1 MKKILISFIGTGR
14 PAQGE
19 EEKEYQKARY
29 LLPEGSFQ
37 DSTLVTSVLYN
48 YLKPDK
54 LVVIGTPESI
64 WSELSKIAP
73 ELLEK
78 DPLYEEVLDATW
90 FRKMNEDLLKKWEDF
105 LKKQLGI
112 DIKLFLVNSNSQEAE
127 DIFDI
132 LYSEIP
138 ENLEEVYLDITH
150 AFRHFPM
157 IAAFSLP
164 VLKYIKNFKNL
175 HLIYGKLVKYP
186 QPSPIIFMKTPNRL
200 LELLEAIS
208 LTENSGNFEK
218 FADIFDE
225 PKIKELYLKVET
237 NRRISNQQL
246 NKLAQNLPKN
256 DNIQR
261 FAAQY
266 LTDKVFQE
274 IKGENLALRMAKRAL
289 FFAQRN
295 QFLKAYTL
303 IYEAILNTQPT
314 PQIDGT
320 EKDIYDEKRMRLESS
335 LNSKQR
341 KTYHTI
347 RLVRNAIAHGS
358 EPKDS
363 EIKQILA
370 NEEELK
376 RWVYEGYK
384 LVEELITTT

>member
-1 MKKILISFIGTGR
+1 MQKILVSFIGTGR

-54 LVVIGTPESI
+54 LVVIGTPDSI

-73 ELLEK
+73 QLLEK

-90 FRKMNEDLLKKWEDF
+90 FRKMNENLLKKWEDF
-105 LKKQLGI
+105 LKKQLEI
-112 DIKLFLVNSNSQEAE
+112 DVKLFLVNSNSQEAE

-132 LYSEIP
+132 LYREIP
-138 ENLEEVYLDITH
+138 ENIEEVYLDITH

-164 VLKYIKNFKNL
+164 VLKYIKNFKKL

-218 FADIFDE
+218 FADIFNE
-225 PKIKELYLKVET
+225 PEIKKLYLKVET
-237 NRRISNQQL
+237 NRRISNKQL
-246 NKLAQNLPKN
+246 NKLGQNLSRN

-314 PQIDGT
+314 PQISGS
-320 EKDIYDEKRMRLESS
+320 EKEIYDEKRMRLESA
-335 LNSKQR
+335 LNSNQKEI
-341 KTYHTI
+341 YHTI

-358 EPKDS
+358 EPKEA
-363 EIKQILA
+363 EIKQILES
-370 NEEELK
+370 EEELK
-376 RWVYEGYK
+376 NRVYKGYR
-384 LVEELITTT
+384 LVEELINTT

>member
-54 LVVIGTPESI
+54 LVVIGTPDSI

-112 DIKLFLVNSNSQEAE
+112 DIKLFLINSNSQEAE

-138 ENLEEVYLDITH
+138 ENIEEVYLDITH

-175 HLIYGKLVKYP
+175 NLIYGKLVKYP

-384 LVEELITTT
+384 LVEELINNT

>member
-112 DIKLFLVNSNSQEAE
+112 DIKLFLINSNSQEAE

-138 ENLEEVYLDITH
+138 ENIEEVYLDITH

-175 HLIYGKLVKYP
+175 NLIYGKLVKYP

-384 LVEELITTT
+384 LVEELINNT